1 MRLRLVSYSCLL
13 LLSMQIVGI
22 WGIYS
27 AGLILHK
34 QTKEM
39 RLNNSNQ
46 WVEFV
51 FTPEE
56 YRKICS
62 ENGELMIE
70 GRLYDL
76 VKSEVTSTYAKI
88 TAIADV
94 EEEIL
99 NATITQ
105 IQSNKHGWSNMAKYA
120 VELSLSP
127 FTLHPFLAFKFESIN
142 QSGILAAFH
151 RNSLSVVYLDTI
163 EFPPSC

>member
-1 MRLRLVSYSCLL
+1 
-13 LLSMQIVGI
+13 MQIVGI

-27 AGLILHK
+27 AGLIIHK
-34 QTKEM
+34 QTKEI
-39 RLNNSNQ
+39 RLTNSNE
-46 WVEFV
+46 WVEFN

-56 YRKICS
+56 FREICI
-62 ENGELMIE
+62 ENGELIIE

-88 TAIADV
+88 TVIADV

-105 IQSNKHGWSNMAKYA
+105 IQSNKHGWSDMAKYA

-127 FTLHPFLAFKFESIN
+127 FTLHPFLAFDCETID
-142 QSGILAAFH
+142 QADILAAFH

-163 EFPPSC
+163 EFPPVC